1 MGAQTGLRPAL
12 RLRVRALESPTL
24 LGDANARWACG
35 LGGKPLAQWL
45 GGLRWASDSWG
56 GFKDQALA
64 NGLPAG
70 TALLYVQRHL
80 QLKRR
85 LHVFT
90 LRSERAMVAV
100 AAFRT

>member
-1 MGAQTGLRPAL
+1 MCKGPLEPPAPSGDFNAQWT
-12 RLRVRALESPTL
+12 
-24 LGDANARWACG
+24 CG
-35 LGGKPLAQWL
+35 LAGKPLAQWL
-45 GGLRWASDSWG
+45 GGLCWDSDSWG
-56 GFKDQALA
+56 GFKDQALV

-80 QLKRR
+80 QLRRR

-100 AAFRT
+100 AAFQA

>member
-1 MGAQTGLRPAL
+1 MCEGPLEPPAPSGDFNAQ
-12 RLRVRALESPTL
+12 
-24 LGDANARWACG
+24 WACG

-45 GGLRWASDSWG
+45 GGLRWDSDSWG
-56 GFKDQALA
+56 GFKDQALV

-80 QLKRR
+80 QLRRR

-100 AAFRT
+100 AAFKA